1 MKITCVVCTAS
12 RPEAVRRCL
21 ESIRGQTLPADEVLV
36 VYGGPD
42 RAVRDALAAMAPE
55 ARLIWWPEPPF
66 GCCHNFSMG
75 LASARNEWA
84 AIIDDDAQLPPDWI
98 ESMARAVRAEPPGT
112 AIFTTKFIE
121 RDIAPLESQAAGYD
135 RESYLC
141 SFVEGASLYRREAMA
156 SVGFFDPRLVCYGV
170 CRHVAADLLNAGW
183 RVKYLP
189 QVRTF
194 HDKDYGYR
202 PSGFSISCHVRN
214 WVLYVAR
221 FYSVK
226 SLFLTAWDILGKRF
240 RRQKPETLG
249 TIDVSAHR
257 LGHFG
262 QSIRET
268 PRGWLHV
275 LAGLGM
281 AAWNLPWAL
290 RKRKVCRH
298 PDFKT
303 FFGRTQA

>member
-1 MKITCVVCTAS
+1 MKISCVVCTAS
-12 RPEAVRRCL
+12 RPDAVSRCL
-21 ESIRGQTLPADEVLV
+21 ESIRAQTLPAGEVII

-42 RAVRDALAAMAPE
+42 KTMRDELAAMAPE
-55 ARLIWWPEPPF
+55 ARLIWWPNPPF

-75 LASARNEWA
+75 LASAVNEWA
-84 AIIDDDAQLPPDWI
+84 AIIDDDAHLPPDWL
-98 ESMARAVRAEPPGT
+98 ESLARAVEAEPPGT

-121 RDIAPLESQAAGYD
+121 RDIAALERESAGYD
-135 RESYLC
+135 QEGYLC

-156 SVGFFDPRLVCYGV
+156 AIGFFDPKLVCYAV
-170 CRHVAADLLNAGW
+170 CRHVSAQLLNRGF
-183 RVKYLP
+183 RIKYLP
-189 QVRTF
+189 SVRTF

-214 WVLYVAR
+214 WALYVVR

-226 SLFLTAWDILGKRF
+226 SMLLTAWDILGKRF
-240 RRQKPETLG
+240 RKQRPQDVSS
-249 TIDVSAHR
+249 IDVSSHR

-262 QSIRET
+262 KSIRET

-275 LAGLGM
+275 LAGVCL
-281 AAWNLPWAL
+281 AVWNLPWAL
-290 RKRKVCRH
+290 KHRRVCRH